1 MEIKEEKVVD
11 MLTKD
16 SVSIITKKF
25 IDVDGIKTQVG
36 ENHRCAYVNSEFG
49 RKAITES
56 EPEDVV
62 SSVMAIWGDTPTI
75 EKPTTEETENSKQMG
90 GIIHEETL
98 ES

>member
-36 ENHRCAYVNSEFG
+36 ENHRCAYVNSERG
-49 RKAITES
+49 REKIS
-56 EPEDVV
+56 EEQPEEVV
-62 SSVMAIWGDTPTI
+62 NAVFSIWGDAPTI
-75 EKPTTEETENSKQMG
+75 EEHITIMNE
-90 GIIHEETL
+90 
-98 ES
+98 